1 MAQIINIGFLLYVA
15 SDKGIMTP
23 AVDILKKFGIAF
35 TLHHYEHDPQS
46 RSYGEEAAL
55 KLNVS
60 NARLFKTLMVSLDNN
75 ELAVSVV
82 PVSGQLNLKACAKSM
97 GSKKV
102 SMADPKKAER
112 STGYVVG
119 GISPLG
125 QKKQL
130 RTVIDNSALDFETI
144 YVSAGKRGL
153 QIELSARDLAHL
165 TKAIFAHIAA

>member
-1 MAQIINIGFLLYVA
+1 
-15 SDKGIMTP
+15 MTP
-23 AVDILKKFGIAF
+23 AINTLKKAKVAF
-35 TLHHYEHDPQS
+35 TLHRYEHS
-46 RSYGEEAAL
+46 HSHASKSYGEEAAL

-60 NARLFKTLMVSLDNN
+60 NARVFKTLMVSLDNN

-82 PVSGQLNLKACAKSM
+82 PVSGQLNLKAFAKSM

-112 STGYVVG
+112 STGYILG

-125 QKKQL
+125 QKKEL
-130 RTVIDNSALDFETI
+130 KTVIDGSALDFETI

-153 QIELSARDLAHL
+153 QIELSAKDLAKL
-165 TKAIFAHIAA
+165 TKAAFAPVSA

>member
-1 MAQIINIGFLLYVA
+1 
-15 SDKGIMTP
+15 MTP
-23 AVDILKKFGIAF
+23 AVNTLKKAKVAY
-35 TLHHYEHDPQS
+35 TLHPYEHS
-46 RSYGEEAAL
+46 HSHVSGSYGEEVAL

-60 NARLFKTLMVSLDNN
+60 TSRVFKTLMVSLDND

-130 RTVIDNSALDFETI
+130 KTVIDRSALDYETI

-153 QIELSARDLAHL
+153 QIELSADDLAKL
-165 TKAIFAHIAA
+165 TKATFAPLSA